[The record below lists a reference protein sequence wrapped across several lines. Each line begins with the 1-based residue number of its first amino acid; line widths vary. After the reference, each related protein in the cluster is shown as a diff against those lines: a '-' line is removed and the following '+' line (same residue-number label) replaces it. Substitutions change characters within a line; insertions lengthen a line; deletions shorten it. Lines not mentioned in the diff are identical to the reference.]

1 MSPHDQNAAQTT
13 RWAVLGAGSIA
24 RRFVSQLPSSGGV
37 LAAVGSTDAGRAQ
50 DLAAYA
56 ADFGFD
62 AVRTGTY
69 DEILADGSIDAVY
82 VATVHTGHAQLAI
95 AAAEA
100 GKKALVEKPLTP
112 NFGTTMAVV
121 DAARSAGTALVEAFM
136 YRFHPQTKAV
146 LDLVREGAIGELV
159 HVEASFAFQTGA
171 REGRLYDPATAGGGI
186 LDVGGYPV
194 SFARAVAGAAQG
206 SAFADPIEVTGA
218 GTIGETGVDE
228 WAVAQLAFASGA
240 TATVRTGVALEDENT
255 ATILGSK
262 GSIRLTDPW
271 TLTAAQS
278 FEIRIVGEQ
287 PRTVGFSDVQPYGL
301 EAAATAAAEL
311 ETAEVSLD
319 DTLGNAKVLDQWRA
333 ALELRY
339 PFETETSDIP
349 TVTGRPL
356 ARCADAPMPYGE
368 IAGLDKPVSRLVMGV
383 DNQADLAHASAIFDH
398 FFEQGGNT
406 FDTAWLYGGGELE
419 ARFGQ
424 WVRNR
429 GVRED
434 VVVITKGAHTPFND
448 PESVSRQLLESLER
462 QGTDYADIYMTHR
475 DNPAVPVGEFVDVID
490 EHIRAGRIRVA
501 GASNWTP
508 GRFDAA
514 NEYAKANGKHGFTV
528 LSNHFGLAEALDVP
542 WAGCE
547 HVTDRAS
554 KAWLEERNVTLLP
567 WSSQARGFFTGRAHP
582 EVLTDAELVRC
593 YYSDENFERLR
604 RAEQLGAEFGVP
616 ATAIALAY
624 VLAQPFPT
632 FPLFGPRTI
641 AEARSSMA
649 GLSVTLTPEQVAWLD
664 LRD

>member
-1 MSPHDQNAAQTT
+1 MSAHDQNDATTT

-24 RRFVSQLPSSGGV
+24 RRFVSQLQSSGGV

-50 DLAAYA
+50 ELAAFA
-56 ADFGFD
+56 AEHGFHT
-62 AVRTGTY
+62 VRTGTY
-69 DEILADGSIDAVY
+69 DEILADDSVDAVY
-82 VATVHTGHAQLAI
+82 VATVHTGHAKLAI

-112 NFGTTMAVV
+112 SFGTTMAVV
-121 DAARSAGTALVEAFM
+121 DAARAAGTTLVEAFM

-146 LDLVREGAIGELV
+146 LDLVREGAIGDLV

-206 SAFADPIEVTGA
+206 TAFADPTGVTA
-218 GTIGETGVDE
+218 SGTIGETGVDE
-228 WAVAQLAFASGA
+228 WAVAQLAFPSGA
-240 TATVRTGVALEDENT
+240 TATVRTGVALQDENT
-255 ATILGSK
+255 ATIIGSR
-262 GSIRLTDPW
+262 GTIRLTDPW
-271 TLTAAQS
+271 TLTDAQTV
-278 FEIRIVGEQ
+278 EVRVVGEQ
-287 PRTVGFSDVQPYGL
+287 PSTLEFSGDQPYGL
-301 EAAATAAAEL
+301 EAAATAAADR

-333 ALELRY
+333 AIGLRY

-349 TVTGRPL
+349 TVSGRPL
-356 ARCADAPMPYGE
+356 ARRADAPMPYGE
-368 IAGLDKPVSRLVMGV
+368 IPGLGKPVSRLVMGV

-406 FDTAWLYGGGELE
+406 FDTAWLYAGGELE
-419 ARFGQ
+419 SRFGQ

-434 VVVITKGAHTPFND
+434 VVVITKGAHTPHND

-508 GRFDAA
+508 ARFDEA
-514 NEYAKANGKHGFTV
+514 NAYAQANGKHGFTV

-567 WSSQARGFFTGRAHP
+567 WSSQARGFFTGRARP
-582 EVLTDAELVRC
+582 DVTTDAELVRC

-604 RAEQLGAEFGVP
+604 RAEQLGAEFDVP

-641 AEARSSMA
+641 AEARSSMT